1 MTEREVYCK
10 MDGEIR
16 FPVEE
21 TQAIRQAE
29 ETTLERYRAALR
41 EYAQA
46 FARYGAS
53 TVLEIRR
60 EPNSSRAWI
69 ACRVLGRDGEVVE
82 SADRDAYM
90 DFAWMLSIPDRGSV
104 VVCTDVDDEAVE
116 MMQICE
122 AYFRDPY

>member
-1 MTEREVYCK
+1 MN
-10 MDGEIR
+10 GEMR
-16 FPVEE
+16 FPAEN
-21 TQAIRQAE
+21 TAAIRRAE
-29 ETTLERYRAALR
+29 ETALERYRAALR

-60 EPNSSRAWI
+60 EPDSSRAWI
-69 ACRVLGRDGEVVE
+69 ACRVLGRDGAVVE
-82 SADRDAYM
+82 SADRDLCM
-90 DFAWMLSIPDRGSV
+90 DFAWMLSIPDRRSV

-116 MMQICE
+116 MMRICE